1 MRQHIYIMESFLSSL
16 SLTITGKLLSRAM
29 KIAYALSTKVFSKG
43 PESIT
48 LKAGDT
54 VALVYPNNDPL
65 K

>member
-1 MRQHIYIMESFLSSL
+1 MDF
-16 SLTITGKLLSRAM
+16 TGKLLSRAM

-43 PESIT
+43 PESVT